1 MHCTLYTFAKQ
12 LYDGPTPWGVGIV
25 RVARLQAAATDD
37 WHVWPDRYCEQHPN
51 LRLLE
56 IATIEV
62 VDERSMIEV

>member
-1 MHCTLYTFAKQ
+1 MHGTLYTFAKQ
-12 LYDGPTPWGVGIV
+12 LYDCQLPCGVGLV
-25 RVARLQAAATDD
+25 KVVRLQDAATED